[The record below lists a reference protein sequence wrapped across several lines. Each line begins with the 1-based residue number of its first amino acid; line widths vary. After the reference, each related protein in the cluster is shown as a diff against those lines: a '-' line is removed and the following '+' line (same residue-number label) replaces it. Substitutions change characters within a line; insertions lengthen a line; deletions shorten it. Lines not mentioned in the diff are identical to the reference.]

1 MADVL
6 QAHITS
12 RGRAWVTRVTGHRDV
27 AVHGK
32 DVDVMTSIM
41 VSVSGRNVTM
51 VMVIVAVVSV
61 VMIVTLIISMRPAA
75 PSYRNP

>member
-1 MADVL
+1 
-6 QAHITS
+6 
-12 RGRAWVTRVTGHRDV
+12 
-27 AVHGK
+27 
-32 DVDVMTSIM
+32 MTSIM